1 MDKLKVFISMPMN
14 GKTKSEIDECT
25 QQAVADI
32 HKFIAENGYKGKKDY
47 DIEAFSGY
55 VELEENTN
63 VRNSA
68 LNYMGASLQKM
79 AEADV
84 VWACVGWRAA
94 RGCLLEI
101 KAASVYGID
110 TLLCFSYGEGCLEE
124 PISPICVRFLDS
136 KDELILVHPIR
147 NFTADELRKI
157 EQDMQTCR
165 DKVERINIAINT
177 KKKLNN
183 VLDRVVQGFTDGL
196 HPLELTIGKEKLI

>member
-32 HKFIAENGYKGKKDY
+32 HTFIDRHGYKGKKDY

-55 VELEENTN
+55 VELEENPN
-63 VRNSA
+63 IRNSA

-84 VWACVGWRAA
+84 VWACVGWKAA

-101 KAASVYGID
+101 KAASAYGID
-110 TLLCFSYGEGCLEE
+110 TINIREE
-124 PISPICVRFLDS
+124 INSMMNRKYVAQGFVDGVHTID
-136 KDELILVHPIR
+136 KEELI
-147 NFTADELRKI
+147 
-157 EQDMQTCR
+157 
-165 DKVERINIAINT
+165 
-177 KKKLNN
+177 
-183 VLDRVVQGFTDGL
+183 
-196 HPLELTIGKEKLI
+196 